1 MSKKQRKAIAFIVF
15 LCVLFFVVGGI
26 FAASGVFP
34 LQIYALISGLAGSLA
49 STLGLLAFL
58 SPRLTA
64 DDVRGVE
71 AQLIE
76 QLSEATS
83 SLNAYENKIQKSKE
97 EIDQL
102 ERLRKDIEVV
112 VRQTS
117 LKFYLEEK
125 IKTLSDEIE
134 EKIEE
139 NNHILNLL
147 HAYQETKEKLNQ
159 IDGEIAGSPHAELVL
174 NIIGKI
180 EQKDLRLV
188 VNIGKNTSIDLT
200 PIAQIVDVY
209 VHILR
214 RILH

>member
-1 MSKKQRKAIAFIVF
+1 MAIAVVVF

-26 FAASGVFP
+26 LAASGVFP
-34 LQIYALISGLAGSLA
+34 LQIYALVCGVAGSIA
-49 STLGLLAFL
+49 SILGLLAFL

-83 SLNAYENKIQKSKE
+83 SLNAYEHKIQKSKE

-102 ERLRKDIEVV
+102 EQIRKDIEVV

-125 IKTLSDEIE
+125 IKRISDEIE
-134 EKIEE
+134 EKVEE
-139 NNHILNLL
+139 NSHILNLL
-147 HAYQETKEKLNQ
+147 HAYQEAKEKLTQ
-159 IDGEIAGSPHAELVL
+159 IDGEIASSAHAELVL

-180 EQKDLRLV
+180 DQKDLRLI
-188 VNIGKNTSIDLT
+188 VNIGKSSIDLT
-200 PIAQIVDVY
+200 PIAKILEMY
-209 VHILR
+209 ANIFRYILR
-214 RILH
+214 